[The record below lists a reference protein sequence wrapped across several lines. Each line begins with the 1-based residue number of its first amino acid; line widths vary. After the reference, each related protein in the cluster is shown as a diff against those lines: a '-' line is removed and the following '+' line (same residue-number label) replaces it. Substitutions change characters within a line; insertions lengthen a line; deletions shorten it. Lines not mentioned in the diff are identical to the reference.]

1 MRQFVDPIVL
11 VLIFATIVSF
21 ALGESI
27 DGIVIAAILVLNA
40 LLGFVQEYKA
50 EKAIELL
57 SKLSSPTAQVL
68 RDGKKMI
75 ISSRELVP
83 GDIVYLSAGDKIS
96 ADIRL
101 IEAVLFTVNESSLT
115 GESTT
120 VKKTTEM
127 LS

>member
-1 MRQFVDPIVL
+1 MDPIVL